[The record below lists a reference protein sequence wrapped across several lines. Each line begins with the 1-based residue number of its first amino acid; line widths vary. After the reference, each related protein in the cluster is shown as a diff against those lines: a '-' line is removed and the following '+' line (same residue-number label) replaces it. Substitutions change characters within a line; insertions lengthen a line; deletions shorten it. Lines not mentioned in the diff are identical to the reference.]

1 MIFSNFSFTMV
12 FFPRHFKCRGI
23 FQKYNGRW
31 ENTMFKNRVWLKIV
45 VFYIPMLSG
54 FIFR

>member
-1 MIFSNFSFTMV
+1 MS
-12 FFPRHFKCRGI
+12 
-23 FQKYNGRW
+23 
-31 ENTMFKNRVWLKIV
+31 KNRAWLKIV

>member
-1 MIFSNFSFTMV
+1 MEDEESSVKWNNRVITNYT
-12 FFPRHFKCRGI
+12 KT
-23 FQKYNGRW
+23 K
-31 ENTMFKNRVWLKIV
+31 NTMYKNRSWLKIV